1 MTGCAVACLWSGTES
16 VSNTQLDL
24 QRIIETF
31 EFLPDW
37 EHRYQFL
44 DELGEKLDPMAE
56 DDMTPI
62 NRVPP
67 CMSTVYVKA
76 TPLEEDSSRIRYE
89 GYCDTPT
96 IKGVVA
102 ILVAL
107 FSGRTPQEV
116 VQLDT
121 DAAFSELQLFEHL
134 SPTRHVGVYAI
145 VEKMKAQAREFL

>member
-1 MTGCAVACLWSGTES
+1 M
-16 VSNTQLDL
+16 SNAQLDL
-24 QRIIETF
+24 GRIIETF

-44 DELGEKLDPMAE
+44 DELGEKLDPMTAE
-56 DDMTPI
+56 DMAPENI
-62 NRVPP
+62 VPP

-76 TPLEEDSSRIRYE
+76 RPLEDDPTRIRYD
-89 GYCDTPT
+89 GFCDTPT

-107 FSGRTPQEV
+107 FSGKTPREV
-116 VQLDT
+116 VDLDT
-121 DAAFSELQLFEHL
+121 DKVFSELQLFEHL

-145 VEKMKAQAREFL
+145 VEKMKAQARTYL

>member
-1 MTGCAVACLWSGTES
+1 MANAA
-16 VSNTQLDL
+16 LDL
-24 QRIIETF
+24 DRIIETF

-37 EHRYQFL
+37 EHRYLFL
-44 DELGEKLDPMAE
+44 DELGEKLDPMTAE
-56 DDMTPI
+56 DMVQENI
-62 NRVPP
+62 VPP

-76 TPLEEDSSRIRYE
+76 RPVEGDPSRIRYD
-89 GYCDTPT
+89 GFCDTPT

-116 VQLDT
+116 EELDT
-121 DAAFSELQLFEHL
+121 DAMFDRLHLFENL

-145 VEKMKAQAREFL
+145 VEKMKAQARAFL